1 MNSSENRPP
10 SGLNPY
16 QAPRSSVESKQS
28 DGLVLASRWHRLF
41 ARIFDAVLAFLVSM
55 PFLNWITGDWFGVTT
70 YEDLDIFWTS
80 SSTVAFLEILISFGA
95 FAAVNTYLLANRGQT
110 VGKYLLKIR
119 VVDYY
124 SDEIPKLRFS
134 LALREGIWAA
144 LNLFGLLGA
153 LIALLD
159 ALFIFAGN
167 KRCLHDYWAF
177 TKVVRVR
184 DIEHTSY
191 G

>member
-16 QAPRSSVESKQS
+16 QAPRSSVESKQG

-70 YEDLDIFWTS
+70 YEDLGIFWTS
-80 SSTVAFLEILISFGA
+80 SSTIAILEILISFGA
-95 FAAVNTYLLANRGQT
+95 FAAVNTYLLASRGQT

-119 VVDYY
+119 IVDYY

-134 LALREGIWAA
+134 LALREGIWTA
-144 LNLFGLLGA
+144 LNLFGFLGA

-159 ALFIFAGN
+159 ALFIFSGN

-177 TKVVRVR
+177 TKVVRVP